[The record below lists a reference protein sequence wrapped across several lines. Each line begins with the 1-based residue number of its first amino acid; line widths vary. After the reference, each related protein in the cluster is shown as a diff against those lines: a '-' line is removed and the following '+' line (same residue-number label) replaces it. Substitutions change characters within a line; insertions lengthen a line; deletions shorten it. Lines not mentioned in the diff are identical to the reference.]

1 MGNRHEELA
10 RFVETCRQAGLR
22 LTPQRLEIF
31 RELAEATD
39 HPSAENLHQR
49 LQSKFPPISLD
60 TVYRTLGTFVQHGLI
75 HKVET
80 AESQGRFEVRRTR
93 HHHLIC
99 SRCKEIADFTWEA
112 FDAAHLPDE
121 IAAWGHIENRNAVVY
136 GVCHTCQQASKPLS
150 TATEMEAKERSK
162 SNV

>member
-1 MGNRHEELA
+1 MGIQDDELA
-10 RFVETCRQAGLR
+10 WFAEACRQAGLR

-39 HPSAENLHQR
+39 HPSAEDLHHR
-49 LQSKFPPISLD
+49 LRSKFPPISLD
-60 TVYRTLGTFVQHGLI
+60 TVYRTLGTFAQHGLI

-99 SRCKEIADFTWEA
+99 SRCKEILDFTWEA
-112 FDAAHLPDE
+112 FDAAQLPDE
-121 IAAWGHIENRNAVVY
+121 IAGWGHIENRNAVVY
-136 GVCHTCQQASKPLS
+136 GVCSKCQRDK
-150 TATEMEAKERSK
+150 
-162 SNV
+162 